1 MEEEKKDEINP
12 REFFLKDIE
21 NPNLNDLQEH
31 LQDLFTVGEDN
42 AKMTESFETK
52 IKSKVIQDLICWL
65 AWDRRGRIEGVH
77 PDFGKLSYLRSK
89 KLSSNY
95 HCSDEGRIEM
105 ILDLTERM
113 GRL

>member
-1 MEEEKKDEINP
+1 M
-12 REFFLKDIE
+12 
-21 NPNLNDLQEH
+21 NDLQEH